1 MLDTCF
7 QWQDLFTEEWKA
19 VDRITTHGC
28 AEYWMPALQAHATIF
43 TALNEKFIVKHRQ
56 AMRCTRQATLF
67 FTLLGSMRLPLSYQ
81 SSDNTWRLRFGEI
94 KDWTTFIGWYMAKF
108 EKESHPIA
116 SVFSHQD
123 LFKTLREQDYTWL
136 ATTDST
142 VPTTAK

>member
-1 MLDTCF
+1 
-7 QWQDLFTEEWKA
+7 
-19 VDRITTHGC
+19 
-28 AEYWMPALQAHATIF
+28 MPALQAHATIF

-56 AMRCTRQATLF
+56 AMRCTRQATLLVLPTLHESALADGILRF